1 MFIIV
6 YGRLKLSK
14 VLLMKFRKIVFVIG
28 WRAYIKKLSPQILL
42 FIFSLKSM
50 NRIINSGINEY
61 KDSFKILSPNKVFN
75 TNAGIIIVSTSFF
88 LILLVIAYPA
98 YEPKI

>member
-14 VLLMKFRKIVFVIG
+14 LLLMKFRKIVFVIG

-61 KDSFKILSPNKVFN
+61 KDYFKILSPNKVFN

-88 LILLVIAYPA
+88 LI
-98 YEPKI
+98 

>member
-14 VLLMKFRKIVFVIG
+14 LLLMKFRKIVFVIG
-28 WRAYIKKLSPQILL
+28 WRAYIKKLNPQILL
-42 FIFSLKSM
+42 FMFSLKFV
-50 NRIINSGINEY
+50 NKTINSGINEY
-61 KDSFKILSPNKVFN
+61 KDSFKILSPKKVFN

-88 LILLVIAYPA
+88 LI
-98 YEPKI
+98 